1 MQINLPEV
9 VAEINAVFA
18 DYERALCAN
27 DVEALV
33 QFFWNSPHAVR
44 FGANENLYG
53 WSQIAAFRKQRT
65 PPPTRSL
72 QHTVI
77 TTYGRD
83 YANTSTEFTRPD
95 TVGRQSQ
102 SWIRT
107 EQGWKIAAA
116 HVSYLPEPAQSPSR

>member
-9 VAEINAVFA
+9 VAEIRARFE

-27 DVEALV
+27 DVEALLA
-33 QFFWNSPHAVR
+33 FFWDSPHAVR

-53 WSQIAAFRKQRT
+53 WSQIAHFRQLRT
-65 PPPTRSL
+65 PPPPRSL
-72 QHTVI
+72 RNTVI
-77 TTYGRD
+77 TTFGRD
-83 YANTSTEFTRPD
+83 YANTSTEFVRPD
-95 TVGRQSQ
+95 AVGRQSQ

-116 HVSYLPEPAQSPSR
+116 HVSYLT